1 MTQVALITGCSSG
14 FGEAI
19 ALGLVK
25 RNFSVVATMR
35 STSSASAALRASG
48 ATLRTLDVTDDA
60 SRQQTIDWT
69 LKEFGRID
77 LLVNNAGISMRGSIE
92 DTPADALRRIME
104 TNFFAPVAL
113 TRCVLPGMRQQ
124 RSGRI
129 VNVTAIGALL
139 CSPFLGAYCAS
150 KHAMDAVACA
160 LDVEVRALGIRVSS
174 VLPGLFHTAIA
185 ANTTH
190 APLSDHYVAV
200 SDVLAR
206 RFKERAAVA
215 DTDLGPVVDAVV
227 AAATDHDPKPRY
239 LVGGG
244 SALLLP
250 PVLAELENIH
260 RIELER
266 AELS

>member
-1 MTQVALITGCSSG
+1 MTQVALVTGCSSG

-19 ALGLVK
+19 ALGLAK
-25 RNFSVVATMR
+25 RDFSVIATMR
-35 STSSASAALRASG
+35 STDRASAALRASG
-48 ATLRTLDVTDDA
+48 ASLRALDVTDDA
-60 SRQQTIDWT
+60 SRQQAVDAA
-69 LKEFGRID
+69 LEEFGRID

-92 DTPADALRRIME
+92 DTPEDALRRVME

-113 TRCVLPGMRQQ
+113 TRCVLPAMRRQ

-160 LDVEVRALGIRVSS
+160 LDVEVRAFGIRVSS
-174 VLPGLFHTAIA
+174 VLPGQFQTAIA
-185 ANTTH
+185 SNTTH
-190 APLSDHYVAV
+190 MPLGEHYQAV
-200 SDVLAR
+200 SDILAR
-206 RFKERAAVA
+206 RFKERAAQA
-215 DTDLGPVVDAVV
+215 GADLGPVVDAVI
-227 AAATDHDPKPRY
+227 AAATDPDPKPRY
-239 LVGGG
+239 LVGAG

-250 PVLAELENIH
+250 PVLAELEKIH

-266 AELS
+266 AALG